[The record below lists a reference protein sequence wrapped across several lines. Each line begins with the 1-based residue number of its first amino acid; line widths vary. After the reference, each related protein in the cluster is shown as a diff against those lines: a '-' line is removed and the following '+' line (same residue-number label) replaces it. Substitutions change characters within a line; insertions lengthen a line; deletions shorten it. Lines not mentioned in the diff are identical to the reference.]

1 MYVKYT
7 TEACVVRAQ
16 EIGEADR
23 VYTLYTR
30 DFGLLR
36 ARASSVRKVTSRMK
50 SALTLGSHITTSLI
64 KGKRGWRLAGALAGT
79 TVPVG
84 SALDAYMRIMRLVER
99 LVQGEEEEVLLYDV
113 LFNAHTAL
121 RDQLPPEGVELLT
134 VARVLY
140 RLGYL
145 SPEALGQVLI
155 SGAHYRYEEVV
166 GVLEQRST
174 VLMSVNTALT
184 ATQL

>member
-23 VYTLYTR
+23 IYTLYTR

-36 ARASSVRKVTSRMK
+36 ARASSVRKMTSRMK

-64 KGKRGWRLAGALAGT
+64 KGKRGWRLAGALSGT
-79 TVPVG
+79 VIPVG
-84 SALDAYMRIMRLVER
+84 APLDAYMRIMRLVER

-113 LFNAHTAL
+113 LLNAHIAL
-121 RDQLPPEGVELLT
+121 CDRLPPEGVELLT

-155 SGAHYRYEEVV
+155 SGVQYRYEEVV
-166 GVLEQRST
+166 GVLEQRNT
-174 VLMSVNTALT
+174 VLMSVNSALT

>member
-1 MYVKYT
+1 
-7 TEACVVRAQ
+7 
-16 EIGEADR
+16 
-23 VYTLYTR
+23 
-30 DFGLLR
+30 
-36 ARASSVRKVTSRMK
+36 
-50 SALTLGSHITTSLI
+50 
-64 KGKRGWRLAGALAGT
+64 
-79 TVPVG
+79 
-84 SALDAYMRIMRLVER
+84 MRIMRLVER